1 MKQDLEEDKPALY
14 TMLNKVGAK
23 LHIYKHFPLA
33 QTDLTL

>member
-14 TMLNKVGAK
+14 NILKKVGAK
-23 LHIYKHFPLA
+23 LYIYKHFPLA